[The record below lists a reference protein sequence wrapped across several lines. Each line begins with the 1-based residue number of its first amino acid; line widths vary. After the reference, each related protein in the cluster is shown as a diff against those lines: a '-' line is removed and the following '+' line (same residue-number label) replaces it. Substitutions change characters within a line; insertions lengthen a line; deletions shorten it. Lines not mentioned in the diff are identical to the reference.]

1 MSSHWKDAAG
11 PAPAETRIDDTI
23 YSRQLTWYT
32 STGEGVVDWKRT
44 SHIFESLTERCPLM
58 LQQWRH
64 CFAQPAGPDLRAKLL
79 HIVLVQVRPATI
91 AARLHGWDA
100 GLRQERRVIASDII
114 EGWVIGESSRR
125 SIIAA

>member
-1 MSSHWKDAAG
+1 MVHEHGRGSGRLEENPPYLRISHRMVLS
-11 PAPAETRIDDTI
+11 P
-23 YSRQLTWYT
+23 S
-32 STGEGVVDWKRT
+32 
-44 SHIFESLTERCPLM
+44 